1 MQMYFYHAFQKISQN
16 MKSVHINSREQQ
28 QQQKKNQRV
37 IVYISQASSPVP
49 YRT

>member
-1 MQMYFYHAFQKISQN
+1 MYFYHAFQKISQN

-28 QQQKKNQRV
+28 IKKTQMSNCLHL
-37 IVYISQASSPVP
+37 QASSPVP